1 MSNIYYTLLTD
12 VGAAAMASAAVNG
25 DPVILCDVALG
36 DGNGLIPAPTKS
48 TTALVHEV
56 YRAPINSITLH
67 QDNPSWYIIELVI
80 PPDVGGF
87 TIREFRIDD
96 QAGNAIYV
104 GNTAPETKP
113 VLPEGM
119 TRDSIYRLIVETSNA
134 ATINLTVDNSI
145 VIATHQ
151 YVTDRMDEHLANPDP
166 HPQYAKDTDLA
177 DHTNAADPHPQYA
190 ADADLTAHAVAADPH
205 PQYLTQAEL
214 VAYLDANKNMARRLY
229 FANI

>member
-1 MSNIYYTLLTD
+1 MANIYYTLLTD
-12 VGAAAMASAAVNG
+12 VGAAAMAYGAVNG
-25 DPVILCDVALG
+25 EPVVLCDVALG
-36 DGNGLIPAPTKS
+36 DGNGSVPAPTRTS
-48 TTALVHEV
+48 TALVNEV
-56 YRAPINSITLH
+56 YRAGINSITLH
-67 QDNPSWYIIELVI
+67 QDNPSWYIVELVV

-87 TIREFRIDD
+87 TVREFRIDD
-96 QAGNAIYV
+96 AAGNAIYI
-104 GNTAPETKP
+104 GNMAPETKP

-151 YVTDRMDEHLANPDP
+151 YVTDRMDEHLADADPHPQYAKDTDLQAHVEASDP

-177 DHTNAADPHPQYA
+177 DHEAD
-190 ADADLTAHAVAADPH
+190 VDPH
-205 PQYLTQAEL
+205 PQYLTAAEL
-214 VAYLDANKNMARRLY
+214 VAYLALTRKPATRSY

>member
-25 DPVILCDVALG
+25 EPVVLCDVALG
-36 DGNGLIPAPTKS
+36 DGNGSIPAPTKS
-48 TTALVHEV
+48 TTALVNEV

-87 TIREFRIDD
+87 TVREFRIDD
-96 QAGNAIYV
+96 QAGNAIYI
-104 GNTAPETKP
+104 GNAAPETKP

-134 ATINLTVDNSI
+134 ATINLSVDNSI

-151 YVTDRMDEHLANPDP
+151 YVTDRMDEHLAD
-166 HPQYAKDTDLA
+166 
-177 DHTNAADPHPQYA
+177 ADPHPQYA
-190 ADADLTAHAVAADPH
+190 RDIDLSGHTAAVNPHPQYATSYDLAAHLLAADPH
-205 PQYLTQAEL
+205 TQYLTEAEV
-214 VAYLDANKNMARRLY
+214 VAYLNESSRARRFY